1 MGGSEFGGL
10 NEATERLFAYHQATK
25 HTYDSVR
32 AGAHYL
38 DWKNQPNPFRTY
50 EGAPSI
56 LLSPEPGFPDIGTFA
71 AMAALADGRPVLENQ
86 IVLDEIT
93 ISRLLWHAMAVS
105 AWKKVPRSGDR
116 YSLRVNPSSGNLHP
130 TETYFALRGV
140 TGLDDGLYHYRADR
154 HALELRNAG
163 DCTHEL
169 SRALASP
176 AFAESPLIVALT
188 SIFWREAWK
197 YRDRAYRYCCHDL
210 GHAMISLLL
219 SARALGLS
227 GSAIAH
233 FADRGLA
240 DTLGLIGPKRADEG
254 AELDEAPMI
263 FLMFQAPGF
272 PDQSLPAQT
281 LAEQTRVAQSAF
293 AESTAAQSASRQSVE
308 QFPAP
313 ATVPSL
319 PRSAQM
325 GGSFAGTPNEL
336 SPQEIPYELLLG
348 MHRSTLLPD
357 PPGPLPVPFA
367 ETGAAELLASSTI
380 ASLKITGYQPAVST
394 FVRRPQP
401 ARDAPLGEVARR
413 RRSALDFDAAS
424 APMDRED
431 VEELLDF
438 ATRDWPADW
447 RGNIPGERS
456 PRARGADF
464 VSLYLY
470 VHRVRNCE
478 PGVYRWHTR
487 GGILEQLHRGNVE
500 RVAAYLSLE
509 QALAGNSCFTI
520 SMIADLARAAR
531 TFGNRGYRYAHFEAG
546 AIGQRLYLGAEALH
560 WNATGIGAFYDDDVH
575 RYLGFL
581 EEGEASVQ
589 ASLHAAEQVA
599 LVMLGSPAGRRAA
612 ASQRND
618 ALPAAAIAGA
628 NIDSTMLPRQVIY
641 HFAVGRAVP
650 DPRLEA

>member
-1 MGGSEFGGL
+1 MTRFLSSVMGDSESGSL
-10 NEATERLFAYHQATK
+10 NEATECLFAYHQATK

-32 AGAHYL
+32 EDAHYL
-38 DWKNQPNPFRTY
+38 DWKNQPNPFRAY
-50 EGAPSI
+50 EGAPSV
-56 LLSPEPGFPDIGTFA
+56 LLSPDPRFPDTGTFA
-71 AMAALADGRPVLENQ
+71 AIAALADGEPVLQNQ
-86 IVLDEIT
+86 FLLDEIS

-105 AWKKVPRSGDR
+105 AWKKVPRSGNR

-130 TETYFALRGV
+130 TETYLALRGV

-154 HALELRNAG
+154 HALELRNSGA
-163 DCTHEL
+163 CTREL
-169 SRALASP
+169 SRALAMP
-176 AFAESPLIVALT
+176 AVAESPLIVALT

-210 GHAMISLLL
+210 GHAMMSLLL

-227 GSAIAH
+227 GSAIGH
-233 FADRGLA
+233 FGDRSLA
-240 DTLGLIGPKRADEG
+240 GTLGLEG
-254 AELDEAPMI
+254 SDEAPMA
-263 FLMFQAPGF
+263 FLVF
-272 PDQSLPAQT
+272 PSPRSS
-281 LAEQTRVAQSAF
+281 ERSP
-293 AESTAAQSASRQSVE
+293 AAQLGVE

-313 ATVPSL
+313 VPVPS
-319 PRSAQM
+319 RTQSAQK

-336 SPQEIPYELLLG
+336 SPKEIPYGLLLE
-348 MHRSTLLPD
+348 MHRSALLPD
-357 PPGPLPVPFA
+357 FPGPVPALFA
-367 ETGAAELLASSTI
+367 ETGSAEIMASPTIVSATI
-380 ASLKITGYQPAVST
+380 ASAQIENGRTAIST
-394 FVRRPQP
+394 FAHRRQP
-401 ARDAPLGEVARR
+401 VRDAPLAEVVRR

-447 RGNIPGERS
+447 RGNIPWESS
-456 PRARGADF
+456 PQARGADF
-464 VSLYLY
+464 VSVYLYL
-470 VHRVRNCE
+470 HRVRNCE
-478 PGVYRWHTR
+478 PGVYRWYASD
-487 GGILEQLHRGNVE
+487 GILEQLHRGNVE

-531 TFGNRGYRYAHFEAG
+531 AFGNRGYRYVHFEAG
-546 AIGQRLYLGAEALH
+546 AIGQRFYLGAQALG

-581 EEGEASVQ
+581 NEDKASVE
-589 ASLHAAEQVA
+589 ASLHAAEQAA

-612 ASQRND
+612 AAPQPDD
-618 ALPAAAIAGA
+618 AVPAAAIAGA
-628 NIDSTMLPRQVIY
+628 NTDSTMLPRQVIY